1 VPAAEIPPA
10 PEDPSAP
17 ELDVVR
23 IVTALDRHGVEYVIV
38 GGLAA
43 VGYGAARLTNDAD
56 CVVRHDPANLDR
68 LARAMQELGARLEV
82 EGMTDDEAKLLP
94 VQLDARTLASMEI
107 STWMTDAGGLDVLA
121 DIPAGD
127 GRRVVYEE
135 LASRANLI
143 QGDGFVI
150 RAAALDDIIASKEWA
165 DRAKDREALAELY
178 QLRAARSNAGG

>member
-1 VPAAEIPPA
+1 
-10 PEDPSAP
+10 
-17 ELDVVR
+17 
-23 IVTALDRHGVEYVIV
+23 
-38 GGLAA
+38 
-43 VGYGAARLTNDAD
+43 
-56 CVVRHDPANLDR
+56 
-68 LARAMQELGARLEV
+68 
-82 EGMTDDEAKLLP
+82 
-94 VQLDARTLASMEI
+94 MEI